1 MGAPF
6 CPIRHG
12 MSLGRPRSVTQP
24 GNGPLTI
31 PPAGGRL
38 RQAFSC
44 SFPDS
49 ATEKAWA
56 AWKVPRSAGS
66 PGWFS
71 LTPLL
76 QQRPPF
82 KYTSVRVV
90 GSRAVPGDMERRTN
104 PTSWLWAQK
113 RFFVLAHPL
122 QRSQETVAS
131 NLAAASWRSGLRW
144 SQGLPEPQ
152 FPNLKLEL

>member
-1 MGAPF
+1 
-6 CPIRHG
+6 

-24 GNGPLTI
+24 GNGPLTS

-49 ATEKAWA
+49 VTEKAWA

-82 KYTSVRVV
+82 KYTSVRGGGEQGCAWGHGAQNKPHLLAV
-90 GSRAVPGDMERRTN
+90 GTEEVLGAGTSSAKESGDGGLKSRCCLMEVGLAMVPG
-104 PTSWLWAQK
+104 P
-113 RFFVLAHPL
+113 P
-122 QRSQETVAS
+122 
-131 NLAAASWRSGLRW
+131 
-144 SQGLPEPQ
+144 
-152 FPNLKLEL
+152 